1 MCLKSARRQQT
12 IVPVLDLE
20 IGGGEFITMAGPCS
34 VETEFQ
40 LMATANHVRRA
51 GARIL
56 RGGAFKP
63 RSSPYAFQGLGLEGL
78 KMLAR
83 AREESGLA
91 IVTEVM
97 SEDDVP
103 MVAEYADILQIG
115 TRNMENYSLLEA
127 AARSG
132 RPILLKRGM
141 VATMADLLRSAQVI
155 LDNGNPNVILCE
167 RGIRTFETAMRNTFD
182 VAAIALLKQISHL
195 PVIADPS
202 HAAGHRDLVPALARI
217 AVAAGADGLLVEV
230 HPNPDKAWSDGE
242 QSLDFA
248 GFDEMMADRSSRGSR
263 CAMSLRERELSRR
276 ETVGMRLDGGGWMRS
291 CCQSACDCRGGCI
304 ADSGLRILRIAQ
316 MRPAERPAIVG
327 HHCHRRAGLRAAGG
341 VARSKSDFPRA
352 RNCCWFTRAKR
363 SRW

>member
-1 MCLKSARRQQT
+1 MLENWHEQFAETPDCLKSALRRQT
-12 IVPVLDLE
+12 VVRVLDLE
-20 IGGGEFITMAGPCS
+20 IGGDEFITMAGPCS
-34 VETEFQ
+34 VETESQ
-40 LMATANHVRRA
+40 LMATASHVRRA

-97 SEDDVP
+97 SEEDVP
-103 MVAEYADILQIG
+103 LVAEYADILQIG
-115 TRNMENYSLLEA
+115 SRSMENYSLLEA
-127 AARSG
+127 AAHSG
-132 RPILLKRGM
+132 RPVLLKRGM
-141 VATMADLLRSAQVI
+141 VATVADLLRSAQCI
-155 LDNGNPNVILCE
+155 LDHGNPQVILCE

-182 VAAIALLKQISHL
+182 AASIALLKQVSHL

-248 GFDEMMADRSSRGSR
+248 GFDEMMADLDPYLALRGL
-263 CAMSLRERELSRR
+263 APHDRELSQR
-276 ETVGMRLDGGGWMRS
+276 ERGRPRCEAVGSYSME
-291 CCQSACDCRGGCI
+291 A
-304 ADSGLRILRIAQ
+304 
-316 MRPAERPAIVG
+316 VG
-327 HHCHRRAGLRAAGG
+327 
-341 VARSKSDFPRA
+341 
-352 RNCCWFTRAKR
+352 
-363 SRW
+363 

>member
-1 MCLKSARRQQT
+1 VRENWHERFSESPDVLKSARRPQT
-12 IVPVLDLE
+12 LVPVLDLE
-20 IGGGEFITMAGPCS
+20 IGGDEFITMAGPCS

-63 RSSPYAFQGLGLEGL
+63 RSSPYSFQGHGLAGL

-97 SEDDVP
+97 CEDDVP
-103 MVAEYADILQIG
+103 LVAEYADILQIG

-132 RPILLKRGM
+132 RPVLLKRGL
-141 VATMADLLRSAQVI
+141 VATIADWLRSAQLI
-155 LDNGNPNVILCE
+155 LDCGNPHVILCE

-182 VAAIALLKQISHL
+182 VAAIALLKNISHL

-202 HAAGHRDLVPALARI
+202 HAAGHRELVPALARI
-217 AVAAGADGLLVEV
+217 AVAGGADGLLVEV
-230 HPNPDKAWSDGE
+230 HPNPEKAWSDGE
-242 QSLDFA
+242 QSLDFD
-248 GFDEMMADRSSRGSR
+248 GFDAMMYGLEPWLELRGQ
-263 CAMSLRERELSRR
+263 ELVRR
-276 ETVGMRLDGGGWMRS
+276 GATG
-291 CCQSACDCRGGCI
+291 
-304 ADSGLRILRIAQ
+304 
-316 MRPAERPAIVG
+316 AEPVEALG
-327 HHCHRRAGLRAAGG
+327 
-341 VARSKSDFPRA
+341 
-352 RNCCWFTRAKR
+352 
-363 SRW
+363 

>member
-1 MCLKSARRQQT
+1 MRENWNERFAESPDVLKSAELERT
-12 IVPVLDLE
+12 LIPVLDME
-20 IGGGEFITMAGPCS
+20 IGGDEFITMAGPCS

-63 RSSPYAFQGLGLEGL
+63 RSSPYAFQGHGVEGL

-103 MVAEYADILQIG
+103 QVAEYADILQIG
-115 TRNMENYSLLEA
+115 TRNMENYALLEA

-132 RPILLKRGM
+132 RPVLLKRGM
-141 VATMADLLRSAQVI
+141 VATIADFLRAAQVI
-155 LDNGNPNVILCE
+155 LDCGNPHVILCE
-167 RGIRTFETAMRNTFD
+167 RGIRTFETATRNTFD

-202 HAAGHRDLVPALARI
+202 HACGHRELVPALSRI

-248 GFDEMMADRSSRGSR
+248 GFDEMMNDLDPYLA
-263 CAMSLRERELSRR
+263 LRAREMSRR
-276 ETVGMRLDGGGWMRS
+276 KRTAHEARGALAMEAVG
-291 CCQSACDCRGGCI
+291 
-304 ADSGLRILRIAQ
+304 
-316 MRPAERPAIVG
+316 
-327 HHCHRRAGLRAAGG
+327 
-341 VARSKSDFPRA
+341 
-352 RNCCWFTRAKR
+352 
-363 SRW
+363 

>member
-1 MCLKSARRQQT
+1 MRESWHERFAESPDVLKSAWRQQT
-12 IVPVLDLE
+12 VVPILDLE
-20 IGGGEFITMAGPCS
+20 IGADEFITMAGPCS

-78 KMLAR
+78 KILAR

-97 SEDDVP
+97 SEEDVP
-103 MVAEYADILQIG
+103 MVAAYADILQIG
-115 TRNMENYSLLEA
+115 TRNMENYALLEA
-127 AARSG
+127 AAQSG
-132 RPILLKRGM
+132 RPVLLKRGM
-141 VATMADLLRSAQVI
+141 AATIADFLRSAQLI

-167 RGIRTFETAMRNTFD
+167 RGIRTFETATRNTFD

-202 HAAGHRDLVPALARI
+202 HASGHRELVPALARI

-242 QSLDFA
+242 QSMDFA
-248 GFDEMMADRSSRGSR
+248 GFDDMMDGIEPYL
-263 CAMSLRERELSRR
+263 SLRSHSFSRR
-276 ETVGMRLDGGGWMRS
+276 PGVRPMEAVG
-291 CCQSACDCRGGCI
+291 
-304 ADSGLRILRIAQ
+304 
-316 MRPAERPAIVG
+316 
-327 HHCHRRAGLRAAGG
+327 
-341 VARSKSDFPRA
+341 
-352 RNCCWFTRAKR
+352 
-363 SRW
+363 

>member
-1 MCLKSARRQQT
+1 MCESWNERFAETPDVLKSALRQRT
-12 IVPVLDLE
+12 LVPVLDFE
-20 IGGGEFITMAGPCS
+20 IGGDDFITMAGPCS

-40 LMATANHVRRA
+40 LMATAERVCRA

-63 RSSPYAFQGLGLEGL
+63 RSSPYAFQGLGLKGL

-115 TRNMENYSLLEA
+115 TRNMENFALLEA
-127 AARSG
+127 AAHSG

-141 VATMADLLRSAQVI
+141 VATVAEWLRSAQFI
-155 LDNGNPNVILCE
+155 LDAGNPNVILCE

-182 VAAIALLKQISHL
+182 LAAIALLKQISHL

-217 AVAAGADGLLVEV
+217 AVAAGADGLLIEV
-230 HPNPDKAWSDGE
+230 HPNPAKAWSDGE
-242 QSLDFA
+242 QSLDFNE
-248 GFDEMMADRSSRGSR
+248 FDEMMAALDPYL
-263 CAMSLRERELSRR
+263 ALRELGLTRR
-276 ETVGMRLDGGGWMRS
+276 EPVGV
-291 CCQSACDCRGGCI
+291 
-304 ADSGLRILRIAQ
+304 
-316 MRPAERPAIVG
+316 RPMEAVG
-327 HHCHRRAGLRAAGG
+327 
-341 VARSKSDFPRA
+341 
-352 RNCCWFTRAKR
+352 
-363 SRW
+363 